1 MPGSV
6 GTPELLGRHADTRI
20 VTMDLETSAALAVVM
35 LLIAAPA
42 YAYID
47 PGSGGM
53 LVQLLTGG
61 AAGAVILARLYWRR
75 LKDRFGPKSKAAEP
89 ALPAETSGIPPTA
102 KP

>member
-1 MPGSV
+1 
-6 GTPELLGRHADTRI
+6 
-20 VTMDLETSAALAVVM
+20 MDLGTSAALAVVA

-61 AAGAVILARLYWRR
+61 AAGAIILARLYWRR
-75 LKDRFGPKSKAAEP
+75 LKDRLSSKSKSPAADE
-89 ALPAETSGIPPTA
+89 ALPADTSGISPTDRQ
-102 KP
+102 